1 MFLFRIGFF
10 RRPGE
15 QHYFPGA
22 AIIETREA
30 KMPRAKILLADDH
43 TLFCNLLRQLL
54 EPEYEVVG
62 CVRDGRDLLEAAETL
77 RPDVVLLDIGMPL
90 LNGLDAGRR
99 LKEAN
104 PKVKLVYLTM
114 NNNVEYAREA
124 LQAGASAFVLKNSQ
138 SSHLLQAIRGALRG
152 VSYVAPEIRQAMSDV
167 FIRDPKAMARPQHLT
182 DRQREVL
189 QMLAE
194 GRSLRE
200 IATSLQISYRTVRF
214 HKVRIMEELGLS
226 KNAELVKY
234 AMTHG
239 IMSAI

>member
-1 MFLFRIGFF
+1 
-10 RRPGE
+10 
-15 QHYFPGA
+15 
-22 AIIETREA
+22 
-30 KMPRAKILLADDH
+30 MPRVRVLVADDH
-43 TLFCNLLRQLL
+43 TLFCSLLKDLL

-62 CVRDGRDLLEAAETL
+62 TVSNGRDLLKAAASL
-77 RPDVVLLDIGMPL
+77 RPDVVLVDISMPA

-99 LKEAN
+99 LKHEN
-104 PKVKLVYLTM
+104 PRIKLIYLTM

-124 LQAGASAFVLKNSQ
+124 LEAGASAFVLKNSQ
-138 SSHLLQAIRGALRG
+138 SAEFLRAVRDALKG
-152 VSYVAPEIRQAMSDV
+152 VSYIAPEIRQAMSETFV
-167 FIRDPKAMARPQHLT
+167 RDPKAVNRPQHLT

-200 IATSLQISYRTVRF
+200 IAGALQISYRTVRF
-214 HKVRIMEELGLS
+214 HKVRIMEELGIS

-239 IMSAI
+239 IISAI

>member
-1 MFLFRIGFF
+1 
-10 RRPGE
+10 
-15 QHYFPGA
+15 
-22 AIIETREA
+22 
-30 KMPRAKILLADDH
+30 MPRARVLVADDH
-43 TLFCNLLRQLL
+43 TLFCSLLKDLL

-62 CVRDGRDLLEAAETL
+62 TVSNGRDLLKAAASL
-77 RPDVVLLDIGMPL
+77 RPDVALVDISMPA

-99 LKEAN
+99 LKQEN
-104 PKVKLVYLTM
+104 PRIKLIYLTM

-124 LQAGASAFVLKNSQ
+124 LEAGASAFVLKNSQ
-138 SSHLLQAIRGALRG
+138 SAEFLRAIRDALKG
-152 VSYVAPEIRQAMSDV
+152 VSYIAPEIRQAMSETFV
-167 FIRDPKAMARPQHLT
+167 RDPKAVNRPQHLT

-200 IATSLQISYRTVRF
+200 IASALQISYRTVRF
-214 HKVRIMEELGLS
+214 HKVRIMEELGVS

-239 IMSAI
+239 IISAT